1 MNKTNIAIFV
11 NMKVRSHS
19 KRKKPKLFASHSE
32 SRVNPVAQS
41 LRENYH
47 PVDEISPVSNDVFVV
62 IYVCEVDLSG
72 VLILISRT
80 VLKTFITIKFVQFKI
95 EEY

>member
-1 MNKTNIAIFV
+1 MNKTNIAVFV

-19 KRKKPKLFASHSE
+19 ERKKPKLVASRSE

-41 LRENYH
+41 LRENYY
-47 PVDEISPVSNDVFVV
+47 PVDEISPVSNDVYVV
-62 IYVCEVDLSG
+62 IHVCEVDLSG
-72 VLILISRT
+72 VLISRT

>member
-1 MNKTNIAIFV
+1 MNKTNIAVFV

-19 KRKKPKLFASHSE
+19 ERKKPKLVASRSE

-62 IYVCEVDLSG
+62 IYVCEV
-72 VLILISRT
+72 
-80 VLKTFITIKFVQFKI
+80 
-95 EEY
+95 Y

>member
-1 MNKTNIAIFV
+1 MNKTNIAVFV

-19 KRKKPKLFASHSE
+19 ERKKLKLVASRSE
-32 SRVNPVAQS
+32 SRVNPAQS

-72 VLILISRT
+72 VLILIQ
-80 VLKTFITIKFVQFKI
+80 IKI
-95 EEY
+95 EVYYY

>member
-1 MNKTNIAIFV
+1 MNKTNIAVFV
-11 NMKVRSHS
+11 NMKVRSYS
-19 KRKKPKLFASHSE
+19 ERKKPKLVAICSE

-72 VLILISRT
+72 VLISRT

>member
-1 MNKTNIAIFV
+1 MNKTNIAVFM

-19 KRKKPKLFASHSE
+19 ERKKPKLVASRSE

-47 PVDEISPVSNDVFVV
+47 TVDEISPVSNDVFVV

-72 VLILISRT
+72 VLISRT

>member
-1 MNKTNIAIFV
+1 MNKTNIAVFV

-19 KRKKPKLFASHSE
+19 ERKKPKLVASRSE

-72 VLILISRT
+72 VLISRT

>member
-1 MNKTNIAIFV
+1 MNKTNIAVFV

-19 KRKKPKLFASHSE
+19 ERKKPKLVASRSE

-72 VLILISRT
+72 VLISRT
-80 VLKTFITIKFVQFKI
+80 VLKTFITIKFIQFKI

>member
-1 MNKTNIAIFV
+1 MNKTNIAVFV

-19 KRKKPKLFASHSE
+19 ERKKPKLVASRSE

-47 PVDEISPVSNDVFVV
+47 PVDKISPVSYDVFVV

-72 VLILISRT
+72 VLISQT

>member
-1 MNKTNIAIFV
+1 MWNRFDITSLGGNRNNFLEFW
-11 NMKVRSHS
+11 R
-19 KRKKPKLFASHSE
+19 PLE

-41 LRENYH
+41 FRENYH

-62 IYVCEVDLSG
+62 IYVFEVDLSG
-72 VLILISRT
+72 VLISRT

>member
-1 MNKTNIAIFV
+1 MNKTNIAVFV

-19 KRKKPKLFASHSE
+19 ERKKPKLVASRSE

-47 PVDEISPVSNDVFVV
+47 PVDEISPVSNDIFVV

-72 VLILISRT
+72 VLISRT

>member
-1 MNKTNIAIFV
+1 MNKTNIAVFV

-19 KRKKPKLFASHSE
+19 ERKKPKLVASRSE

-72 VLILISRT
+72 VLISRT

-95 EEY
+95 E

>member
-1 MNKTNIAIFV
+1 MNKTNIAVFV

-19 KRKKPKLFASHSE
+19 ERKKLKLVASRRE
-32 SRVNPVAQS
+32 SRVNPAQS

-72 VLILISRT
+72 VLISRT

>member
-1 MNKTNIAIFV
+1 MGGWGGVGGFGPNI
-11 NMKVRSHS
+11 
-19 KRKKPKLFASHSE
+19 L
-32 SRVNPVAQS
+32 S
-41 LRENYH
+41 LL
-47 PVDEISPVSNDVFVV
+47 VDEIFPVSNDVFVV

-72 VLILISRT
+72 VLISRT